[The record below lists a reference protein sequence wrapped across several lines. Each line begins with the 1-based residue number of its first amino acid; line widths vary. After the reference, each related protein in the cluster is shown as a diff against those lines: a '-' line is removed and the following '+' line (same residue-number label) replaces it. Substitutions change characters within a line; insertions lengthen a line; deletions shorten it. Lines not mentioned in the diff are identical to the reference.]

1 MAKSQMKD
9 ARIQKE
15 LNEFVMDG
23 NYEELFQEMG
33 MNCVEFRSFMEWIF
47 NKNLE
52 MEVQK
57 QKKINELE
65 NAFLL

>member
-1 MAKSQMKD
+1 MAKSQMND

-23 NYEELFQEMG
+23 NYEELFLEMG

>member
-1 MAKSQMKD
+1 MND

-23 NYEELFQEMG
+23 NYEELFLEMG